1 MPDFLINN
9 GAGML
14 GCSGG
19 REGFDAL
26 SEWVLS
32 ASLAQVSA
40 EVSCQLVSCKK
51 SPADGVK
58 DH

>member
-1 MPDFLINN
+1 
-9 GAGML
+9 ML

-32 ASLAQVSA
+32 ASLARVSA

-51 SPADGVK
+51 SSADGVR